1 MTRPFSR
8 RWWSYS
14 NVVASSV
21 ATLAD
26 ADRARMGSR
35 ARFRVSWRLVVIF
48 LAMKFITVP
57 LTIVVC
63 SALAGSARAE
73 MAAPSTP
80 VAPAAA
86 PADDAKATIK
96 SVTGTV
102 VAMTKRSL
110 SLEYKVEEKG
120 ASELLLPFGAD
131 MQFERLKSLHDLHP
145 GDTVTVLY
153 RQRYHDAEDGGEP
166 IILSTDITS
175 LTLVK
180 SKTDG
185 LHSTQ

>member
-1 MTRPFSR
+1 MMK

-14 NVVASSV
+14 NVGASSV
-21 ATLAD
+21 AAWAD

-35 ARFRVSWRLVVIF
+35 ARFCVLVVS
-48 LAMKFITVP
+48 
-57 LTIVVC
+57 LTIVIFSV
-63 SALAGSARAE
+63 LAGSARAE
-73 MAAPSTP
+73 MAA
-80 VAPAAA
+80 AAAA
-86 PADDAKATIK
+86 PAVVPAATAAEDDAKATIK

-131 MQFERLKSLHDLHP
+131 MQLERLKSLRDLKP
-145 GDTVTVLY
+145 GDTVLVRY
-153 RQRYHDAEDGGEP
+153 RQRYRDSEDGGEP

-180 SKTDG
+180 NKVDG